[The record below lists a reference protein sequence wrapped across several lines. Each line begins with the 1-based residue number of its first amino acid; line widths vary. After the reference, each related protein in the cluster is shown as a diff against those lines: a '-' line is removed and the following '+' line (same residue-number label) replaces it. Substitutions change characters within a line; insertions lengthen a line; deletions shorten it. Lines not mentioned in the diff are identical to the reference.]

1 MFDFNF
7 VTLIYI
13 VLIILPFVQFFM
25 FLATKFKVSD
35 LEVDLKHYEN
45 VANRTY
51 QKTNKDIEAL
61 NIRLTTL
68 EEHSNKQSKTKK

>member
-51 QKTNKDIEAL
+51 QKT
-61 NIRLTTL
+61 
-68 EEHSNKQSKTKK
+68 KK